1 VFPGLPASRRR
12 IVLLLVGAVVA
23 LLLLGFWIG
32 GRPKGPEYL
41 TAPVDRG
48 TITAAV
54 EATGTIN
61 PLTTVP
67 VGSYV
72 SGTVKLV
79 FADFNTRVRA
89 GQVLAQIDPAV
100 YAAQVV
106 TARGNLASAEANLR
120 HLQAGLGS
128 SQALIETNEANAAK
142 AKADA
147 GYARA
152 NAARLGKLSAQGLIP
167 LDQRD
172 LS

>member
-1 VFPGLPASRRR
+1 MPQTIHPFRRR
-12 IVLLLVGAVVA
+12 LGVILAGALLA

-32 GRPKGPEYL
+32 GRAKGPQYL
-41 TAPVDRG
+41 TAPIQRG
-48 TITAAV
+48 SITSAV

-100 YAAQVV
+100 YQAQVV
-106 TARGNLASAEANLR
+106 TARGNLEGAEANLR
-120 HLQAGLGS
+120 HLQAALGS
-128 SQALIETNEANAAK
+128 SRAQIETDEANAAK
-142 AKADA
+142 AQADSA
-147 GYARA
+147 YARA
-152 NAARLGKLSAQGLIP
+152 NAQRLVKLYTQGL
-167 LDQRD
+167 L
-172 LS
+172 